1 MPGDHLHQA
10 VILFAVNIQNAGV
23 HHGGHAD
30 FAIPQNAGVVVGQK
44 IAAEHINAGVQIVDG
59 RGLLAGREGAFDH
72 LFHMVAA
79 VAHHVEIRVAA
90 RFGHTEHQIQILAL
104 LFHFHGVL
112 HILGGAQRAGDI
124 QIHHSIIGAGIFFF
138 HAAQAVLKHSHFGHR
153 IAAQCFAAG
162 QKYHL
167 GIFLGHQLGQKI
179 AVGVQA
185 DIHLQIRPCL
195 AKQPGC

>member
-1 MPGDHLHQA
+1 
-10 VILFAVNIQNAGV
+10 
-23 HHGGHAD
+23 
-30 FAIPQNAGVVVGQK
+30 
-44 IAAEHINAGVQIVDG
+44 
-59 RGLLAGREGAFDH
+59 
-72 LFHMVAA
+72 MVAA

-90 RFGHTEHQIQILAL
+90 RFGHTEYQIQILAP

-138 HAAQAVLKHSHFGHR
+138 HTAQAVLKHSHFGHR
-153 IAAQCFAAG
+153 IAAQCLAAG

-167 GIFLGHQLGQKI
+167 GIFFGHQLGQKI

-195 AKQPGC
+195 AKQPGCRKGVIHQRLFAKGFQIFVLKPLAARPAANRDKKFFHIKVPAFLVVFSLQAGPRARAKSRSLPGLLGVPRPA